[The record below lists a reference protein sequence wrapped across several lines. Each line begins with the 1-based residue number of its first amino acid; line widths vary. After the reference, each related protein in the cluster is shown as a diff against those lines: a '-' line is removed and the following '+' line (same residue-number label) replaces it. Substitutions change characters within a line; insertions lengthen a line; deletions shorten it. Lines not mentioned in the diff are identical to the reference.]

1 MFTVLGLGLPGGVL
15 DGVSNS
21 YHDEHDPITKLLASS
36 HHWCH
41 SPGMHPALKLDNLSR
56 LPTPIR
62 TIATKAANGSLQ
74 DLVRLFPLICRE
86 HQSEFIP
93 VCYVNLNP
101 NPNDDDDVA
110 INRAY
115 VALRALRFLHIPVAA
130 GVDLWPR
137 IWKWISFLLSRWP
150 TQADLSFDLLFFVGQ
165 LVYDPPSLALIDK
178 TAGVHYYLMAAATR
192 VLLKLNLT
200 QNPSDLEEVTEGAGG
215 NLVDFLNLITQYVDG
230 FIPTTRSPVSAETHR
245 SMDPVIFAIDHLDLE
260 DPALRAAQLASEY
273 IPSLVRIMCAF
284 SRYSGPYV
292 PTKPSESISCTDDFL
307 GDMLIRVVAWCHRAP
322 QDRIFRRF
330 LSAGILRAIVGYAI
344 RGIEVKFTSMLLK
357 TLACS
362 TVYLSVLLEM
372 DAGFQDAEDLIAD
385 PAFPKS
391 AIFGEWTAFRTL
403 ANECIA
409 LAKSWQSAER
419 VTRKACDNMECGAIR
434 PKADF
439 QCCGHRH
446 SVYYCSRLCQRG
458 DWKRAEHRLNC
469 PFLRSSRWKDP
480 DPLLAQDLSFMR
492 ALLHYD
498 YQTNKPETM
507 YVESSLLPEFV
518 HVNCIKHV
526 SRALRSKGRM
536 DMHMMLVP
544 DGKGTFLI
552 SSLRPRM
559 FPMHSDTAV
568 LHEGVRMLAAENPEP
583 PNLTQRIQQLLDA
596 TSAIVEIH

>member
-1 MFTVLGLGLPGGVL
+1 M
-15 DGVSNS
+15 
-21 YHDEHDPITKLLASS
+21 
-36 HHWCH
+36 
-41 SPGMHPALKLDNLSR
+41 
-56 LPTPIR
+56 
-62 TIATKAANGSLQ
+62 
-74 DLVRLFPLICRE
+74 RLFPLICRE
-86 HQSEFIP
+86 HQSELIP

-178 TAGVHYYLMAAATR
+178 TAGVRMLLTKSWRLLFDSRGETPIAALLDDISR

-200 QNPSDLEEVTEGAGG
+200 QNPSNLEEVAEGAGG

-245 SMDPVIFAIDHLDLE
+245 SMGPVIFAIDHLNLE

-292 PTKPSESISCTDDFL
+292 PTKTSISCTDDFL

-344 RGIEVKFTSMLLK
+344 RGIEVKFTSKLLK

-403 ANECIA
+403 ANERIA

-419 VTRKACDNMECGAIR
+419 VTRKACDNME
-434 PKADF
+434 
-439 QCCGHRH
+439 
-446 SVYYCSRLCQRG
+446 
-458 DWKRAEHRLNC
+458 
-469 PFLRSSRWKDP
+469 
-480 DPLLAQDLSFMR
+480 
-492 ALLHYD
+492 
-498 YQTNKPETM
+498 
-507 YVESSLLPEFV
+507 
-518 HVNCIKHV
+518 V
-526 SRALRSKGRM
+526 SRVG
-536 DMHMMLVP
+536 
-544 DGKGTFLI
+544 
-552 SSLRPRM
+552 
-559 FPMHSDTAV
+559 SD
-568 LHEGVRMLAAENPEP
+568 
-583 PNLTQRIQQLLDA
+583 
-596 TSAIVEIH
+596 